1 MKKLVLF
8 ILIVLLLACILY
20 VFHTS
25 RPVRKD
31 LLLADSLMTEHADSS
46 LSILQNIKT
55 PIGLSDKN
63 RALYALLMTQAMFK
77 NYLSVESDS
86 LIRIAA
92 DYYKESR
99 DSLRKGW
106 AFYYSARVYQNM
118 DEEKKALD
126 YYQKASIA
134 ASATRDYKLLDLIYN
149 YWGLLLQKKKPYND
163 GIQKLKKSLEYSELR
178 KDTLGQ
184 IQVLSD
190 LGWSCIWK
198 EDYAQALLY
207 FQKGLKLIKA
217 TNNIKLLSSFYHNLG
232 VLYWRK
238 KNYNLAL
245 NYINKSLRLEQDSLK
260 VIPSYNVM
268 AGIYLGMHKYDS
280 SRFYIN
286 KVGMGITFYSK
297 ANYYNNL
304 SKLEKGVG
312 NYKEAIVYR
321 DLYMAYNDSI
331 ENAEDDIEIT
341 KLQKKYDYSVIENE
355 NSILKIE
362 RQNRN
367 IFVLLLLVIMIAIV
381 FSGYFYFLKE
391 CARKEKSLREKEDLL
406 RFHLLQSQNK
416 TILLQQQQQELF
428 AREEELKQ
436 SVQREMQLTD
446 NISDKE
452 EKLSAFQLREEELA
466 GEIMKIKEELHLHS
480 QKEQEL
486 KKCIFNGNAVV
497 KKILSLDTLSS
508 VQRIKLKEQF
518 VLSPEEQDDLFKAV
532 NICFDNFVD
541 RLRLQYPKLM
551 GDDVYLCC
559 LLRMNLTKNN
569 ILLLMDITEDA
580 LKKRKQ
586 RIKSGRIEELK
597 DNAIYLMDFL
607 SSF

>member
-1 MKKLVLF
+1 
-8 ILIVLLLACILY
+8 
-20 VFHTS
+20 
-25 RPVRKD
+25 
-31 LLLADSLMTEHADSS
+31 
-46 LSILQNIKT
+46 
-55 PIGLSDKN
+55 
-63 RALYALLMTQAMFK
+63 MFK

-126 YYQKASIA
+126 YYHKASIA
-134 ASATRDYKLLDLIYN
+134 ASATGDYKLLDLIYN
-149 YWGLLLQKKKPYND
+149 YWGLLLQKKKPYDD

-184 IQVLSD
+184 IQVLID
-190 LGWSCIWK
+190 LAWSCVWK
-198 EDYAQALLY
+198 EDYKQSLLFY
-207 FQKGLKLIKA
+207 HRAMLFAKAIKEES
-217 TNNIKLLSSFYHNLG
+217 LLSTIHNGLG
-232 VLYWRK
+232 VLYSQQK
-238 KNYNLAL
+238 KYKQAL
-245 NYINKSLRLEQDSLK
+245 YYANKSLAFKKDSIHKLALYSLK
-260 VIPSYNVM
+260 GSIFLNLSE
-268 AGIYLGMHKYDS
+268 YDS
-280 SRFYIN
+280 ARFYIR
-286 KVGMGITFYSK
+286 KRGSGKDFYSK
-297 ANYYNNL
+297 ADYYGNL
-304 SKLEKGVG
+304 SKLEKGLG

-331 ENAEDDIEIT
+331 ENAEEDIEIT

-391 CARKEKSLREKEDLL
+391 RARKEKSLREKEDLL

-428 AREEELKQ
+428 AREEELRQ

-466 GEIMKIKEELHLHS
+466 GEIMKIKEESHLHS

-607 SSF
+607 GSVQNFV